1 MNERL
6 YNTKI
11 VTTDNRVEIYKMN
24 NYVIK
29 EGHQSSNENG
39 RSGKKE
45 IDKETKESNKERSRK
60 TTLTNARNNII
71 RLIKSN
77 PDMQTFITLTFKK
90 ELDFKESK
98 KYLNTMFKKL
108 NRQYENL
115 KYLWVLEY
123 GDKNG
128 RLHYHILCNISIYI
142 KLNSSKEKKSA
153 EHKKLENEFSEK
165 FWQYGFVDIRSL
177 NQENN
182 TNIALYVSCY
192 ITKSMENRNL
202 EGYRIYG
209 YSSKTLKKPVT
220 TKIYTKDSIE
230 DIIKN
235 FDDYYIRFSNSYHIG
250 YKTYKGDY
258 YGNVTYLDLYKNKN
272 EGC

>member
-11 VTTDNRVEIYKMN
+11 VTTDDRVEIYKMN
-24 NYVIK
+24 NYVVK
-29 EGHQSSNENG
+29 EGHQSSNKNG
-39 RSGKKE
+39 RGGKKE
-45 IDKETKESNKERSRK
+45 INEETKEYNKERSRK

-71 RLIKSN
+71 RLIKAN
-77 PDMQTFITLTFKK
+77 VDMTTFITLTFEK

-98 KYLNTMFKKL
+98 KYLNKMFKKL

-123 GDKNG
+123 GDKKN
-128 RLHYHILCNISIYI
+128 RLHYHMLCNIQINI
-142 KLNSSKEKKSA
+142 KLSSSKEKKSV
-153 EHKKLENEFSEK
+153 EHKELENEFSKK
-165 FWQYGFVDIRSL
+165 FWQHGFVDIRNL
-177 NQENN
+177 DQEGN

-209 YSSKTLKKPVT
+209 YSSKTLKKPTV

-230 DIIKN
+230 DIIKQ
-235 FDDYYIRFSNSYHIG
+235 FDNYYIRFSNNYSIG
-250 YKTYKGDY
+250 YETFKGSYK
-258 YGNVTYLDLYKNKN
+258 GNVTYMDLYKN